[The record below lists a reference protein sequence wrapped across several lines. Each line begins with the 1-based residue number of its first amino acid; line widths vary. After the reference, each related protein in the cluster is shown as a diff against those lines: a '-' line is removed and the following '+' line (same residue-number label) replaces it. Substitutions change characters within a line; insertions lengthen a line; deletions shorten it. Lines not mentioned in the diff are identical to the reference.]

1 MNLPHWIQVYFPFGE
16 HNWWLSALVASLPI
30 IVLFSLM
37 AGFRVKPHWS
47 ALCAAITAVVVANLA
62 FTMPWSLAGASFLF
76 GVGTG
81 LMNIIW
87 IVVAAVY
94 LYDISVS
101 TGDFEIMKSSVGGI
115 TADRRL
121 QLLLVAFC
129 FGAFIEGCAGFGS
142 PVAIAGAFMIGLGF
156 KPFHA
161 AALNL
166 IANTAPVAWGAIG
179 TPVHMLT
186 TVTGLPEADMNA
198 MIGRI
203 LPITAVIVPFWL
215 VRAMVPWKETFEV
228 LPAILV
234 VGVSFASMQFFW
246 SNRMDANLVDI
257 TAGLFS
263 LLCAVVFL
271 LFWKPKRVWRFEG
284 DEVVVA
290 KGATLG
296 VPSVSGASP
305 AADARPSGQGTL
317 EAVVLALATVGP
329 LVAMA
334 IKFLPTISMPTTFS
348 FWVFVVSALVLAVSV
363 WKVVRW
369 GHRRYITILEIVAV
383 PAVWI
388 ALVMI
393 FRGGNVNVLYVAI
406 AVAVFALLMVGFSA
420 GEVTRAWMPFAV
432 LSVFVLCWG
441 LAPIKT
447 WMNVHTTPGWNDVT
461 MKDGKPVLD
470 KAGKPVTNKGFIT
483 PLHNLISRD
492 KPVVTPDPKTGKLP
506 AEGAV
511 FPFIWLSA
519 TGTGCFLAAIVG
531 GLIRGVNPIKLIQ
544 IFGHTLFR
552 MRWAVL
558 AISCMLGLGFVTRY
572 SGTDAVLGLAFTHT
586 GWFYPFFG
594 TFLGWLGVAL
604 TGSDTSSN
612 ALFGSL
618 QKITAQQLGLD
629 PVLMTAANSAGGVM
643 GKMVDAQSITVATA
657 ATNQIGNEGII
668 FRFVVWH
675 SIALGTIVGLIVMF
689 YAYVVPN
696 LVPHGVKLLSQ

>member
-1 MNLPHWIQVYFPFGE
+1 MPNWTQVYFPYGE
-16 HNWWLSALVASLPI
+16 QHWWLSALVAALPI
-30 IVLFSLM
+30 IVLFTLM
-37 AGFRVKPHWS
+37 AGLRVKPHWS
-47 ALCAAITAVVVANLA
+47 ALSGAITAVLVAHFA
-62 FTMPWSLAGASFLF
+62 FTMPFSLAGASFLY
-76 GVGTG
+76 GVSTG
-81 LMNIIW
+81 LLNIVW

-115 TADRRL
+115 TSDRRL

-156 KPFHA
+156 RPFHA

-179 TPVHMLT
+179 TPVHMLA
-186 TVTGLPEADMNA
+186 TVSGLPEADMNA

-203 LPITAVIVPFWL
+203 LPITAIIVPFWL

-234 VGVSFASMQFFW
+234 VGVSFSSMQFFW
-246 SNRMDANLVDI
+246 SNYMDSNLVDI

-263 LLCAVVFL
+263 LFCTVVFL
-271 LFWKPKRVWRFEG
+271 LFWKPKKIWRF
-284 DEVVVA
+284 DTDTVPA
-290 KGATLG
+290 AAGAVSGGL
-296 VPSVSGASP
+296 PSVSGGSTDSP
-305 AADARPSGQGTL
+305 VHA
-317 EAVVLALATVGP
+317 
-329 LVAMA
+329 
-334 IKFLPTISMPTTFS
+334 
-348 FWVFVVSALVLAVSV
+348 
-363 WKVVRW
+363 
-369 GHRRYITILEIVAV
+369 H
-383 PAVWI
+383 
-388 ALVMI
+388 
-393 FRGGNVNVLYVAI
+393 
-406 AVAVFALLMVGFSA
+406 SA
-420 GEVTRAWMPFAV
+420 GATFKAWLPFLI
-432 LSVFVLCWG
+432 LSVFVFLWG
-441 LAPIKT
+441 YKPVKT
-447 WMNVHTTPGWNDVT
+447 WMNVHTTPGWTTLDA
-461 MKDGKPVLD
+461 KGKPKNGWDTALH
-470 KAGKPVTNKGFIT
+470 GK
-483 PLHNLISRD
+483 ISRAA
-492 KPVVTPDPKTGKLP
+492 PVVPKPTP
-506 AEGAV
+506 EGAR

-531 GLIRGVNPIKLIQ
+531 GTIRGVSPVKLIK

-586 GWFYPFFG
+586 GWFFPFFG

-618 QKITAQQLGLD
+618 QRITAEQLHLD

-657 ATNQIGNEGII
+657 ATNQIGNEGMI

-675 SIALGTIVGLIVMF
+675 SIALGAIVGLIVMF
-689 YAYVVPN
+689 YAYVAPN